1 MSEATAFNLLA
12 ELAEKARRQGLE
24 LPPEQTTQTHSTG
37 LGFNLLGQRF
47 VASMEEVGEL
57 MRVPQ
62 TTRIPGV
69 KNFVLGVANVRG
81 RLMTVLDL
89 ALLFGKTSTLPRAQ
103 RRVLAVEDDEQLIGF
118 VIDDSHGMQHFPS
131 DAYMESQSAAQGEE
145 IPEDIRPFVRGAYDI
160 AGVQWPLLS
169 LKALAE
175 DPRLEKLAVA

>member
-1 MSEATAFNLLA
+1 MSLSVAYNLLEEMA
-12 ELAEKARRQGLE
+12 DKARRLGLE
-24 LPPEQTTQTHSTG
+24 LPPEQSAQTHSTG

-47 VASMEEVGEL
+47 VATMDDVGEL

-62 TTRIPGV
+62 TTRVPGV

-89 ALLFGKTSTLPRAQ
+89 ALLFGQASTLPRAQ
-103 RRVLAVEDDEQLIGF
+103 RRVLAVDDEEQLIGF
-118 VIDDSHGMQHFPS
+118 VIDDSHGMQHFPA
-131 DAYMESQSAAQGEE
+131 DAFTEDQEVDVPE
-145 IPEDIRPFVRGAYDI
+145 IVTPFVRGTYTV

-169 LKALAE
+169 LRAVAE

>member
-1 MSEATAFNLLA
+1 MSVSVAFNMLA
-12 ELAEKARRQGLE
+12 EMADTARSQGLE
-24 LPPEQTTQTHSTG
+24 LPPEQSTQTHSTG
-37 LGFNLLGQRF
+37 LGFNLLDQRF
-47 VASMEEVGEL
+47 VATMDDVSEL

-89 ALLFGKTSTLPRAQ
+89 ALLFGQASTLPRAQ
-103 RRVLAVEDDEQLIGF
+103 RRVLAVDDDEQLMGF
-118 VIDDSHGMQHFPS
+118 VIDDSHGMQHFPA
-131 DAYMESQSAAQGEE
+131 DAYDEQGEVEVPE
-145 IPEDIRPFVRGAYDI
+145 IIQPFVRGTYSI

-169 LKALAE
+169 LKAIAE